1 MKVASMFSVK
11 ENSYHEVTL
20 PPLQFYS
27 EENVNNAKIV
37 LRGNCHTT
45 LSPINQA
52 INSVT
57 G

>member
-1 MKVASMFSVK
+1 MKVAPMFSVK
-11 ENSYHEVTL
+11 ENTYNEVTL

-45 LSPINQA
+45 LSPINHA
-52 INSVT
+52 TNSVT